1 MNSTCLGSLDS
12 NAIKQYI
19 NLWKKEENQER
30 RGSNTDLTQVTYKR
44 HHKERRE
51 SNIDLTQVTYKR
63 HHKGR
68 GGQTLT

>member
-44 HHKERRE
+44 HHK
-51 SNIDLTQVTYKR
+51 
-63 HHKGR
+63 GR
-68 GGQTLT
+68 GGQMLT